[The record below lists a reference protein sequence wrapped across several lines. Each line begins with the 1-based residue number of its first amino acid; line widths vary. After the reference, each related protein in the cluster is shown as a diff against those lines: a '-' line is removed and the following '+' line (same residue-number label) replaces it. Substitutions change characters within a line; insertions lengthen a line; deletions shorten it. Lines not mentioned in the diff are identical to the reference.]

1 MSLVKINLQIEELK
15 KILDELVVKEEREYK
30 VKLGKAIASALSG
43 FIAGFIAGLFVL
55 AVYARIQEIKCA
67 LGY

>member
-1 MSLVKINLQIEELK
+1 MSLVKINLQLEELK

-30 VKLGKAIASALSG
+30 IALGKTVASALSG

-55 AVYARIQEIKCA
+55 AVYARIQEIKCI